1 MQNKILW
8 KKFEEDFWNWK
19 THQVVVMGPLSSM
32 NSDYSQSFFPDRW
45 KTAWG
50 QVSGSCLAGSL
61 QSSTLQVGWIPL
73 DWESPKRKGQCLIL
87 SSYQSQCQPLFSRQ
101 EVTEVRPRAP
111 LGCLL
116 SSVRGCTHRGA
127 WAGWVDWLHCRAS
140 YQRIECGGACQ
151 GAGSG
156 RCLINKKYSC
166 FYIEQVWQP
175 ALFLPEPR
183 HKHFVRATVTQLGR
197 MFFQVTYWHHP
208 SVHSDGPA
216 PSFAF
221 SQGLPPLPP
230 PPPPSYSRSNK
241 DQLWFWELLKNSK
254 TNTFFSL
261 LSQTVSCSPEL
272 ESHVYNASNLCARFC
287 TETPLGLVLQARL
300 APELWHSAP
309 WCPVPEE
316 TVLSF
321 LDCRQLSFAGNS
333 DFRTYLLR
341 RKFPV
346 LDLRKARTIPP
357 PWPSPDGD
365 KVFH

>member
-1 MQNKILW
+1 MENSLRAGQWVLFGW
-8 KKFEEDFWNWK
+8 KFTEQHLASWLNSLRLGEPQEKRAVS
-19 THQVVVMGPLSSM
+19 HPLIPSEPMPASLFQTWSHWSQTQGSFGMSSFLCKGL
-32 NSDYSQSFFPDRW
+32 YP
-45 KTAWG
+45 G
-50 QVSGSCLAGSL
+50 GL
-61 QSSTLQVGWIPL
+61 GW
-73 DWESPKRKGQCLIL
+73 
-87 SSYQSQCQPLFSRQ
+87 
-101 EVTEVRPRAP
+101 V
-111 LGCLL
+111 
-116 SSVRGCTHRGA
+116 
-127 WAGWVDWLHCRAS
+127 VDWLHCRAF
-140 YQRIECGGACQ
+140 YQRTECGGACQ

-183 HKHFVRATVTQLGR
+183 HERFVRATVTQLGR
-197 MFFQVTYWHHP
+197 MLFRVTYWHQP

-221 SQGLPPLPP
+221 SQGLPLLPH
-230 PPPPSYSRSNK
+230 PPSYSRSNK

-287 TETPLGLVLQARL
+287 TETPLGLVLQARFE
-300 APELWHSAP
+300 PVLWHSPP

-321 LDCRQLSFAGNS
+321 LDWRQFSFAGNS

-341 RKFPV
+341 KKFPV
-346 LDLRKARTIPP
+346 LDLEKGKNHSS
-357 PWPSPDGD
+357 PWPSPDGH

>member
-32 NSDYSQSFFPDRW
+32 SSDYSQSFFPDRW

-50 QVSGSCLAGSL
+50 RVSGSCLAGSL

-73 DWESPKRKGQCLIL
+73 DWESPKRKGQCLTL
-87 SSYQSQCQPLFSRQ
+87 SSHQSQCQPLFSRH

-116 SSVRGCTHRGA
+116 SSVRGCTQGA
-127 WAGWVDWLHCRAS
+127 WAGWVDWLHCRAF
-140 YQRIECGGACQ
+140 YQRTECGGACQ

-175 ALFLPEPR
+175 ALLLPEPR
-183 HKHFVRATVTQLGR
+183 HEHFVRATMTQLGR
-197 MFFQVTYWHHP
+197 MLFRVTYWHHP

-221 SQGLPPLPP
+221 SQGLLCPTPHLILGQTRTSFGFENYWKTLKPIHFS
-230 PPPPSYSRSNK
+230 PSYLRLFHAVLSWNLMFTMLAICVPGFARKLLLAWCSRQRLNLCC
-241 DQLWFWELLKNSK
+241 DTLHPDA
-254 TNTFFSL
+254 
-261 LSQTVSCSPEL
+261 LSQKRLS
-272 ESHVYNASNLCARFC
+272 SHF
-287 TETPLGLVLQARL
+287 
-300 APELWHSAP
+300 
-309 WCPVPEE
+309 
-316 TVLSF
+316 
-321 LDCRQLSFAGNS
+321 
-333 DFRTYLLR
+333 
-341 RKFPV
+341 
-346 LDLRKARTIPP
+346 
-357 PWPSPDGD
+357 
-365 KVFH
+365 